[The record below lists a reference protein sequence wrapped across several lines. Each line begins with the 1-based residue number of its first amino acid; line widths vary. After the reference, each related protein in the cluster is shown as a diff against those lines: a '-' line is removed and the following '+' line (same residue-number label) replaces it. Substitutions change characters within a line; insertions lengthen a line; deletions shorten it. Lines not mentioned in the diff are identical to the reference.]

1 MRLCLLCVPRGRCLK
16 CVCGAAWEGAESN
29 QWMQDVWEG
38 ACTEEAESNQR
49 MQDVWEGACTE
60 EAESNQRM
68 QDVWEGACTEEAES
82 NQRMQDVWEGACTEG
97 AESYLR
103 MRGGL
108 GGGVSHFSSSE
119 FGPGFSGLPSSCSVC
134 VCVSEQRQTKHVN
147 AKHWNFSITNR

>member
-1 MRLCLLCVPRGRCLK
+1 MDAERYGRGRVPRGRSLTSGCR
-16 CVCGAAWEGAESN
+16 A
-29 QWMQDVWEG
+29 VWER
-38 ACTEEAESNQR
+38 ACTE
-49 MQDVWEGACTE
+49 G
-60 EAESNQRM
+60 
-68 QDVWEGACTEEAES
+68 AES

>member
-1 MRLCLLCVPRGRCLK
+1 MYRGGGVLNASVGRLGRGRSLTS
-16 CVCGAAWEGAESN
+16 GYRA
-29 QWMQDVWEG
+29 VWER
-38 ACTEEAESNQR
+38 ACTEGVESNQR

-60 EAESNQRM
+60 GAESNQRM
-68 QDVWEGACTEEAES
+68 QDVWERACTEGAES
-82 NQRMQDVWEGACTEG
+82 YLRMQDVWEGACTEG

-134 VCVSEQRQTKHVN
+134 VCVCVCVSEQRQTKHVN